1 MNNLQSGKIET
12 EEPCLVQAGQ
22 GFSVLYKNR
31 FLYSKYSPQKAIEQT
46 VANLDILPQTLILC
60 FSPCLWYGLKE
71 LLTKIPKD
79 SLILGIEAD
88 KKLFELAEKKLN
100 EIKKSCHQD
109 SKKILLTSPSKIE
122 ALIKTLPHFRRTVS
136 IEMSGGTFF
145 YKTLYSQ
152 TALFSQNFIASFWKN
167 RITLVKMGRLFC
179 KNFFRNLREIPAEQ
193 SIPHC
198 SPFFLRPFIVFG
210 AGESTETFLLSVSK
224 KTLQKCTVLAVD
236 AALPVLLKHKIQPD
250 FIIAVESQLAI
261 EKAYIGANKTKAAI
275 ISDLASRPAVLRH
288 TKGRHLYF
296 YSEFSESEFLKSAE
310 SKGILPA
317 KIPPLGSV
325 GLTAVYLALFMRF
338 DSNVPVFVTGLD
350 FSYSLGFTHARG
362 APAHTARLISSN
374 RFKPVENY
382 DAAFKADAKTVPG
395 KNGTVI
401 TDTAL
406 KNYAALFVNYFKDS
420 KKLYDAGFSGL
431 NLSLPSVTTEQ
442 IENFCQPLGQKKE
455 GEFDALYE
463 QNKKNSSSSDIKI
476 KTKTY
481 LLEEKNALLR
491 IKELLSKGKKAAP
504 APTPNLRAEIE
515 NLLSKRE
522 YLYLHFPDGYRF
534 EAGNLSFLKRI
545 SNEIDFFLKNFEN
558 L

>member
-1 MNNLQSGKIET
+1 MIET
-12 EEPCLVQAGQ
+12 EKPCLVKAGQ

-491 IKELLSKGKKAAP
+491 IKELLSKGEKAAP

>member
-1 MNNLQSGKIET
+1 MQSGKIET
-12 EEPCLVQAGQ
+12 EEPCLVKAGQ

-288 TKGRHLYF
+288 TNGRHLYF

-491 IKELLSKGKKAAP
+491 IKELLSKGEKAAP

>member
-1 MNNLQSGKIET
+1 
-12 EEPCLVQAGQ
+12 
-22 GFSVLYKNR
+22 
-31 FLYSKYSPQKAIEQT
+31 
-46 VANLDILPQTLILC
+46 
-60 FSPCLWYGLKE
+60 
-71 LLTKIPKD
+71 
-79 SLILGIEAD
+79 
-88 KKLFELAEKKLN
+88 
-100 EIKKSCHQD
+100 
-109 SKKILLTSPSKIE
+109 
-122 ALIKTLPHFRRTVS
+122 
-136 IEMSGGTFF
+136 MSGGTFF

-491 IKELLSKGKKAAP
+491 IKELLSKGEKAAP

>member
-1 MNNLQSGKIET
+1 MQSGKIET
-12 EEPCLVQAGQ
+12 EEPCLVKAGQ

-491 IKELLSKGKKAAP
+491 IKELLSKGEKAAP

>member
-1 MNNLQSGKIET
+1 MQSGKIET

>member
-1 MNNLQSGKIET
+1 MIET
-12 EEPCLVQAGQ
+12 EEPCLVKAGQ

-46 VANLDILPQTLILC
+46 VVNLDILPQTLILC

-71 LLTKIPKD
+71 LLAKLPEN

-88 KKLFELAEKKLN
+88 KKLFELAEKKLD
-100 EIKKSCHQD
+100 EIKKSCPQD
-109 SKKILLTSPSKIE
+109 SKKVLLTSPSKIE
-122 ALIKTLPHFRRTVS
+122 ELIKTLPHFRRTVS

-193 SIPHC
+193 SIPHS

-210 AGESTETFLLSVSK
+210 AGESTENFLSK
-224 KTLQKCTVLAVD
+224 ISKETLQKCTVLAVD

-261 EKAYIGANKTKAAI
+261 EKAYIGANRTKSTI

-288 TKGRHLYF
+288 TRGRHLYF
-296 YSEFSESEFLKSAE
+296 YSEFSESEFLKNAE
-310 SKGILPA
+310 SKNVLPA

-382 DAAFKADAKTVPG
+382 DAAFKTDAKTVSG
-395 KNGTVI
+395 KNGSVI

-420 KKLYDAGFSGL
+420 KNLYDAGFSGL
-431 NLSLPSVTTEQ
+431 NLSLPSVTAEQ
-442 IENFCQPLGQKKE
+442 IEKFCQPLVQKKE

-463 QNKKNSSSSDIKI
+463 QNKKNSSSSGIKI
-476 KTKTY
+476 KTKAY

-491 IKELLSKGKKAAP
+491 IKELLSKGEKALP
-504 APTPNLRAEIE
+504 APKPNLSAEIE

>member
-1 MNNLQSGKIET
+1 MQSGKIET

-491 IKELLSKGKKAAP
+491 IKELLSKGEKAAP

>member
-1 MNNLQSGKIET
+1 MIET
-12 EEPCLVQAGQ
+12 EEPFLVKAGQ

-71 LLTKIPKD
+71 LLAKLPEN

-88 KKLFELAEKKLN
+88 KKLFELAEKNLD
-100 EIKKSCHQD
+100 EIKKSCPQD
-109 SKKILLTSPSKIE
+109 SKKVLLTSPSKIE
-122 ALIKTLPHFRRTVS
+122 ELIKTLPHFRRTVS

-152 TALFSQNFIASFWKN
+152 TTLFSQNFIASFWKN

-193 SIPHC
+193 SIPHS

-210 AGESTETFLLSVSK
+210 AGESTENFLSK
-224 KTLQKCTVLAVD
+224 ISKETLQKCTVLAVD

-261 EKAYIGANKTKAAI
+261 EKAYIGANRTKATI

-288 TKGRHLYF
+288 TRGRHLYF
-296 YSEFSESEFLKSAE
+296 YSEFSESEFLKNAE
-310 SKGILPA
+310 SKNVLPA

-395 KNGTVI
+395 KNGPVI

-406 KNYAALFVNYFKDS
+406 KNYAALFVNYFQDS
-420 KKLYDAGFSGL
+420 KNLYDAGFSGL
-431 NLSLPSVTTEQ
+431 NLGLPSVTAEQ
-442 IENFCQPLGQKKE
+442 IEKFCQPLIQKKE

-463 QNKKNSSSSDIKI
+463 QNKKSSSSSGIKI
-476 KTKTY
+476 KTKAY

-491 IKELLSKGKKAAP
+491 IKELLSKGEKAIP
-504 APTPNLRAEIE
+504 APKPNLSAEIE

>member
-1 MNNLQSGKIET
+1 LQSGKIET

>member
-1 MNNLQSGKIET
+1 MIET
-12 EEPCLVQAGQ
+12 EEPCLVKAGQ

-46 VANLDILPQTLILC
+46 IANLDILPQTLILC

-71 LLTKIPKD
+71 LLAKLPEN

-88 KKLFELAEKKLN
+88 KKLFELAEKNLN
-100 EIKKSCHQD
+100 EIKKNCPQD
-109 SKKILLTSPSKIE
+109 SKKVLLTSPSKIE
-122 ALIKTLPHFRRTVS
+122 ELIKTLPHFRRTVS

-179 KNFFRNLREIPAEQ
+179 KNFFRNLREIPAGQ
-193 SIPHC
+193 SIPHS

-210 AGESTETFLLSVSK
+210 AGESTETFLSK
-224 KTLQKCTVLAVD
+224 ISKETLQKCTVLAVD
-236 AALPVLLKHKIQPD
+236 AAISVLLKHKIQPD

-261 EKAYIGANKTKAAI
+261 EKAYIGANRTKATI

-288 TKGRHLYF
+288 TNGRHLYF
-296 YSEFSESEFLKSAE
+296 YSEFSESEFLKNAE
-310 SKGILPA
+310 SKNILPA

-382 DAAFKADAKTVPG
+382 DAAFKSDAKTVPG
-395 KNGTVI
+395 KNGPVI

-406 KNYAALFVNYFKDS
+406 KNYAALFVNYFQDS
-420 KKLYDAGFSGL
+420 KNLYDAGFSGL
-431 NLSLPSVTTEQ
+431 NLGLPSVTAEQ
-442 IENFCQPLGQKKE
+442 IEKFCQPLVQKKE

-463 QNKKNSSSSDIKI
+463 QNKKNSSSSGIKI
-476 KTKTY
+476 KTKAY

-491 IKELLSKGKKAAP
+491 IKELLSKGEKAL
-504 APTPNLRAEIE
+504 PTPKPNLSAEIE

>member
-1 MNNLQSGKIET
+1 MIET
-12 EEPCLVQAGQ
+12 EEPCLVKAGQ

-31 FLYSKYSPQKAIEQT
+31 FLYSKYSPQKAIEQAI
-46 VANLDILPQTLILC
+46 ANLDILPQTLILC

-71 LLTKIPKD
+71 LLAKLPEN

-88 KKLFELAEKKLN
+88 KKLFELAEKNLN
-100 EIKKSCHQD
+100 EIKKSCPQD
-109 SKKILLTSPSKIE
+109 SKKVLLTSPSKIE
-122 ALIKTLPHFRRTVS
+122 ELIKTLPHFRRTVS

-193 SIPHC
+193 SIPHS

-210 AGESTETFLLSVSK
+210 AGESTENFLSK
-224 KTLQKCTVLAVD
+224 ISKETLQKCTVLAVD
-236 AALPVLLKHKIQPD
+236 AAISVLLKHKIQPD

-261 EKAYIGANKTKAAI
+261 EKAYIGANRTKATI

-288 TKGRHLYF
+288 TNGRHLYF
-296 YSEFSESEFLKSAE
+296 YSEFSESEFLKNAE
-310 SKGILPA
+310 SKNILPA

-350 FSYSLGFTHARG
+350 FSYRLGFTHARG

-395 KNGTVI
+395 KNGPVI

-406 KNYAALFVNYFKDS
+406 KNYAALFVNYFQDS
-420 KKLYDAGFSGL
+420 KNLYDAGFSGL
-431 NLSLPSVTTEQ
+431 NLGLPSVTAEQ
-442 IENFCQPLGQKKE
+442 IEKFCQPLIQKKE

-463 QNKKNSSSSDIKI
+463 QNKKNSSSSGIKI
-476 KTKTY
+476 KTKAY
-481 LLEEKNALLR
+481 LLEEKNAN
-491 IKELLSKGKKAAP
+491 IG
-504 APTPNLRAEIE
+504 
-515 NLLSKRE
+515 
-522 YLYLHFPDGYRF
+522 
-534 EAGNLSFLKRI
+534 FL
-545 SNEIDFFLKNFEN
+545 
-558 L
+558 

>member
-1 MNNLQSGKIET
+1 MIET
-12 EEPCLVQAGQ
+12 EEPCLVKADQA
-22 GFSVLYKNR
+22 FSVLYTNR
-31 FLYSKYSPQKAIEQT
+31 ILYSKYSPQKAIQQT
-46 VANLDILPQTLILC
+46 IANLDIMTQTLILC

-71 LLTKIPKD
+71 LLAKLPEN

-88 KKLFELAEKKLN
+88 KKLFELAEKNLN
-100 EIKKSCHQD
+100 EIQKNCPQD
-109 SKKILLTSPSKIE
+109 SKKVLLTSPSKIE
-122 ALIKTLPHFRRTVS
+122 ELIKTLPHFRRTVS

-193 SIPHC
+193 SIPHS

-210 AGESTETFLLSVSK
+210 AGESTETFLSK
-224 KTLQKCTVLAVD
+224 ISKETLQKCTVLAVD
-236 AALPVLLKHKIQPD
+236 AAISVLLKHKIQPD

-261 EKAYIGANKTKAAI
+261 EKAYIGSNRTKATI

-288 TKGRHLYF
+288 TNGRHLYF
-296 YSEFSESEFLKSAE
+296 YSEFSESEFLKNAE
-310 SKGILPA
+310 SKNILPA

-382 DAAFKADAKTVPG
+382 DAAFKSDAKTVPG
-395 KNGTVI
+395 KNGPVI

-406 KNYAALFVNYFKDS
+406 KNYAALFVNYFQDS
-420 KKLYDAGFSGL
+420 KNLYDAGFSGL
-431 NLSLPSVTTEQ
+431 NLGLPSVTAEQ
-442 IENFCQPLGQKKE
+442 IEKFCQPLVQKKE

-463 QNKKNSSSSDIKI
+463 QNKKNSSSSGIKI
-476 KTKTY
+476 KTKAY

-491 IKELLSKGKKAAP
+491 IKELLSKGEKAL
-504 APTPNLRAEIE
+504 PTPKPNLSAEIE

>member
-1 MNNLQSGKIET
+1 
-12 EEPCLVQAGQ
+12 
-22 GFSVLYKNR
+22 
-31 FLYSKYSPQKAIEQT
+31 
-46 VANLDILPQTLILC
+46 
-60 FSPCLWYGLKE
+60 
-71 LLTKIPKD
+71 
-79 SLILGIEAD
+79 
-88 KKLFELAEKKLN
+88 
-100 EIKKSCHQD
+100 
-109 SKKILLTSPSKIE
+109 
-122 ALIKTLPHFRRTVS
+122 
-136 IEMSGGTFF
+136 
-145 YKTLYSQ
+145 
-152 TALFSQNFIASFWKN
+152 
-167 RITLVKMGRLFC
+167 
-179 KNFFRNLREIPAEQ
+179 
-193 SIPHC
+193 
-198 SPFFLRPFIVFG
+198 
-210 AGESTETFLLSVSK
+210 
-224 KTLQKCTVLAVD
+224 
-236 AALPVLLKHKIQPD
+236 
-250 FIIAVESQLAI
+250 
-261 EKAYIGANKTKAAI
+261 
-275 ISDLASRPAVLRH
+275 
-288 TKGRHLYF
+288 
-296 YSEFSESEFLKSAE
+296 
-310 SKGILPA
+310 
-317 KIPPLGSV
+317 
-325 GLTAVYLALFMRF
+325 MRF

-491 IKELLSKGKKAAP
+491 IKELLSKGEKAAP
-504 APTPNLRAEIE
+504 APTPNLCAEIE